1 MSPNSVVY
9 QRQGRVA
16 RILLDRPDSGNEV
29 DEMLAQDLRD
39 ACRRAFEDDET
50 YVVIITGAGE
60 AFSTGTPSPGTPEAM
75 DRLRVAAAIAA
86 IPKPTVAAINGN
98 ATGHGLELALACDLR
113 IAADSAELA
122 LDQVLDETIPWD
134 GGTQRLPR
142 IVPKAV
148 ALELVLT
155 GRRVTA
161 GEALSMGLVNDVA
174 PAADLMARA
183 DGLADRLAA
192 SAPIAAAY
200 AKEALLKGLD
210 VPLEQGLRLE
220 ADLAILLHTTD
231 DRTEGL
237 RAFLEKRPPEFAGR

>member
-1 MSPNSVVY
+1 
-9 QRQGRVA
+9 
-16 RILLDRPDSGNEV
+16 
-29 DEMLAQDLRD
+29 
-39 ACRRAFEDDET
+39 
-50 YVVIITGAGE
+50 
-60 AFSTGTPSPGTPEAM
+60 
-75 DRLRVAAAIAA
+75 
-86 IPKPTVAAINGN
+86 
-98 ATGHGLELALACDLR
+98 
-113 IAADSAELA
+113 
-122 LDQVLDETIPWD
+122 
-134 GGTQRLPR
+134 
-142 IVPKAV
+142 
-148 ALELVLT
+148 
-155 GRRVTA
+155 
-161 GEALSMGLVNDVA
+161 MGLVNDVA